1 MNIRFLETFLWLA
14 RLKSFSATA
23 ERLNTTQPA
32 ISARLRTLEQELGV
46 ELIFRTSREVHVTPE
61 GLGILRHVEAILDLA
76 HLIENDVTRDG
87 VPAGIVRV
95 GVVDAILRTWLP
107 RPIEALRACHA
118 KLSVE
123 VMVDTTVQLAKSLRE
138 GDLHLVVAIEPI
150 RDLHLTSVDLC
161 NYAMGWVSS
170 PRLVDSAH
178 VYTPVE
184 LAQLPLIGYLRQSP
198 PDHLVAEY
206 FAGTDLSRAR
216 ISASNSMSS
225 MIRLVADG
233 LGVAA
238 VPPICVKREI
248 DANEICVVRIA
259 RPFKS
264 VSFVASYRAVP
275 NSIAIN
281 TVLEAFANAS
291 REFTAEQAPDL
302 AWVP

>member
-1 MNIRFLETFLWLA
+1 MHSPAPPHPRN
-14 RLKSFSATA
+14 SFWRSRPSSA
-23 ERLNTTQPA
+23 A
-32 ISARLRTLEQELGV
+32 I
-46 ELIFRTSREVHVTPE
+46 
-61 GLGILRHVEAILDLA
+61 
-76 HLIENDVTRDG
+76 
-87 VPAGIVRV
+87 
-95 GVVDAILRTWLP
+95 
-107 RPIEALRACHA
+107 
-118 KLSVE
+118 SVE

-206 FAGTDLSRAR
+206 FEGIDLSHAR

>member
-107 RPIEALRACHA
+107 RPIEALRARYA

-123 VMVDTTVQLAKSLRE
+123 VHGRHDGATCQEPARGRPASGRRDRADPRPASDQRRSLQLRDGVGVEPAPRRFRRTSTLR
-138 GDLHLVVAIEPI
+138 
-150 RDLHLTSVDLC
+150 
-161 NYAMGWVSS
+161 SS
-170 PRLVDSAH
+170 
-178 VYTPVE
+178 
-184 LAQLPLIGYLRQSP
+184 
-198 PDHLVAEY
+198 
-206 FAGTDLSRAR
+206 SRNCR
-216 ISASNSMSS
+216 
-225 MIRLVADG
+225 
-233 LGVAA
+233 
-238 VPPICVKREI
+238 
-248 DANEICVVRIA
+248 
-259 RPFKS
+259 
-264 VSFVASYRAVP
+264 
-275 NSIAIN
+275 
-281 TVLEAFANAS
+281 
-291 REFTAEQAPDL
+291 
-302 AWVP
+302 

>member
-14 RLKSFSATA
+14 RLKSFNATA

-32 ISARLRTLEQELGV
+32 ISARLRALERELGV

-61 GLGILRHVEAILDLA
+61 GLGMLRHVEAIVDLA

-87 VPAGIVRV
+87 EPAGIVRV

-107 RPIEALRACHA
+107 RPIEALRERYA

-150 RDLHLTSVDLC
+150 RDLRLTSVELC
-161 NYAMGWVSS
+161 SYAMAWVSS
-170 PRLVDSAH
+170 PRLIDPARIHSPAD
-178 VYTPVE
+178 
-184 LAQLPLIGYLRQSP
+184 LAELPLIGYLRQSP
-198 PDHLVAEY
+198 PDHLIAEY
-206 FAGTDLSRAR
+206 FEGVDLARAR

-238 VPPICVKREI
+238 VPPICVTREI
-248 DANEICVVRIA
+248 AANEICVVRTQRA
-259 RPFKS
+259 FRP
-264 VSFVASYRAVP
+264 VSFVGSFRSVP
-275 NSIAIN
+275 QSLAIS
-281 TVLEAFANAS
+281 TVLQAFQAAAGEFV
-291 REFTAEQAPDL
+291 REQGPEL
-302 AWVP
+302 AWAP

>member
-23 ERLNTTQPA
+23 ARLNTTQPA

-87 VPAGIVRV
+87 EPAGIVRV
-95 GVVDAILRTWLP
+95 GVVDAILRTFLP
-107 RPIEALRACHA
+107 RPIEALRTRHA

-123 VMVDTTVQLAKSLRE
+123 VMVDTTVQLAQSLRD
-138 GDLHLVVAIEPI
+138 GDLHLAVAIEPI
-150 RDLHLTSVDLC
+150 RDLHFASVELC
-161 NYAMGWVSS
+161 NYAMAWVSS
-170 PRLVDSAH
+170 PRLIDPAH
-178 VYTPVE
+178 VYSPAE
-184 LAQLPLIGYLRQSP
+184 LAALPLIGYLRQSP
-198 PDHLVAEY
+198 PDHLIAEY
-206 FAGTDLSRAR
+206 FERIDLSRAR

-238 VPPICVKREI
+238 VPPICVAREI
-248 DANEICVVRIA
+248 AANEICVVRA
-259 RPFKS
+259 ERPFRP
-264 VSFVASYRAVP
+264 VSLVASYRSVP
-275 NSIAIN
+275 ESLAIT
-281 TVLEAFANAS
+281 TVLDAFRNAA
-291 REFTAEQAPDL
+291 REFAREQGAEL

>member
-1 MNIRFLETFLWLA
+1 LNIRFLETFLWLA
-14 RLKSFSATA
+14 RLKSFGATA

-32 ISARLRTLEQELGV
+32 ISARLRTLEQELGI

-61 GLGILRHVEAILDLA
+61 GLGILRHVEAIIDLA

-87 VPAGIVRV
+87 EPAGIVRV

-107 RPIEALRACHA
+107 RPLEALRARHT

-138 GDLHLVVAIEPI
+138 GDLHMVVAIEPI
-150 RDLHLTSVDLC
+150 RDLHLSSIELC
-161 NYAMGWVSS
+161 NYAMTWVAS
-170 PRLVDSAH
+170 PRLVDPARLYSLH
-178 VYTPVE
+178 D

-198 PDHLVAEY
+198 PDHLIAEY
-206 FAGTDLSRAR
+206 FEGVDLSRAR

-225 MIRLVADG
+225 MIRLVSDG

-248 DANEICVVRIA
+248 EAGEICVVQAERA
-259 RPFKS
+259 FKP
-264 VSFVASYRAVP
+264 VSFVASFRSVP
-275 NSIAIN
+275 QSLAIT
-281 TVLEAFANAS
+281 TVLQAFQGAASAFAKEA
-291 REFTAEQAPDL
+291 AGDL
-302 AWVP
+302 AWAP

>member
-87 VPAGIVRV
+87 VPAGVVRV

-248 DANEICVVRIA
+248 EANEICVVRIE
-259 RPFKS
+259 RPFKP
-264 VSFVASYRAVP
+264 VRFVASYRAVP

-281 TVLEAFANAS
+281 TVLEAFANAA
-291 REFTAEQAPDL
+291 REFTAEQAADL